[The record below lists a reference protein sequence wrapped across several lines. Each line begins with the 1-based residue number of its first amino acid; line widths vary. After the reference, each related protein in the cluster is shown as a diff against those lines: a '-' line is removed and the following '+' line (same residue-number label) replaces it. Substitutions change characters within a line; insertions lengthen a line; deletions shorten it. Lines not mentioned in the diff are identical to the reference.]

1 MTTRFRPKITLAETK
16 VDWHHPT
23 HIRFGPGRIRELPE
37 ACWDLGISAPL
48 MITDHGVAKLPFIK
62 TIIRLNREQII
73 FTTLFSDIFSEPD
86 FDTVK
91 QGADVLRQGGHDGI
105 IAIGGGSALDA
116 AKAICLAAAAGPS
129 RIWDFTSGGPAPGV
143 IRKTLIPIIAVPTTA
158 GTGSEVDANAVISD
172 PGSSRKISIYHPKLM
187 PKVVIADPELTR
199 GLIPF
204 LTAATGM
211 DALSHNI
218 EALSSPVFHPV
229 LDGVAM
235 QGIFYIKEGLLPA
248 FYSGRNI
255 KARTFTMAASIM
267 GAIAFDKGLG
277 AGHAV
282 SHAIGGMFKVH
293 HGRVIGTLLPYVLMM
308 NRTRIKDK
316 VSQAA
321 RYLDLPGHDFTAFL
335 TWVTD
340 LKVQMGMPAN
350 LTELGIRKR
359 HVTDIAQKALED
371 ANILT
376 NPVRMDA
383 QKIQDLLTLA
393 LKG

>member
-1 MTTRFRPKITLAETK
+1 MTARFRPKITLAETK

-23 HIRFGPGRIRELPE
+23 HIRFGPGRIKELPE
-37 ACWDLGISAPL
+37 VCWQLGISAPL
-48 MITDHGVAKLPFIK
+48 IVTDQRVSKLPFVK
-62 TIIRLNREQII
+62 SIIRLNKEESI
-73 FTTLFSDIFSEPD
+73 FTTVFSDIFSEPD

-91 QGADVLRQGGHDGI
+91 KGAEVLRQGRHDGI

-129 RIWDFTSGGPAPGV
+129 RIWEFTSGSPGHAV
-143 IRKTLIPIIAVPTTA
+143 IYKTLIPIIAVPTTA
-158 GTGSEVDANAVISD
+158 GTGSEVDANAVIKD
-172 PGSSRKISIYHPKLM
+172 TISSRKISIFHPDLM

-255 KARTFTMAASIM
+255 KARTYTMAASIM

-293 HGRVIGTLLPYVLMM
+293 HGRVMGTLLPYVLIL
-308 NRTRIKDK
+308 NRARIKDK
-316 VSQAA
+316 MSRAA
-321 RYLDLPGHDFTAFL
+321 RYLDLPGQDFTAFVN
-335 TWVTD
+335 WVTD
-340 LKVQMGMPAN
+340 LKIAMGMPAN
-350 LTELGIRKR
+350 LKELGIRKQ
-359 HVTDIAQKALED
+359 HIPDIAQKALED
-371 ANILT
+371 ANIHT
-376 NPVRMDA
+376 NPVKMDP
-383 QKIQDLLTLA
+383 KKMKELLAHA

>member
-1 MTTRFRPKITLAETK
+1 
-16 VDWHHPT
+16 
-23 HIRFGPGRIRELPE
+23 
-37 ACWDLGISAPL
+37 
-48 MITDHGVAKLPFIK
+48 MITDHGVSKLPFIK
-62 TIIRLNREQII
+62 TMICLNREQSI
-73 FTTLFSDIFSEPD
+73 FTTLFSNIYAEPD

-91 QGADVLRQGGHDGI
+91 QGAEVLIQGTHDGI
-105 IAIGGGSALDA
+105 IAVGGGSALDA
-116 AKAICLAAAAGPS
+116 AKAICLAAAVGPS
-129 RIWDFTSGGPAPGV
+129 RIWNFSSGGSGTGIMTKA
-143 IRKTLIPIIAVPTTA
+143 LIPVIAVPTTA

-172 PGSSRKISIYHPKLM
+172 PATSRKISLYHPDLM
-187 PKVVIADPELTR
+187 PRVVIADPELTR

-235 QGIFYIKEGLLPA
+235 QGILYIKEGLLPA
-248 FYSGRNI
+248 FHSGRNI
-255 KARTFTMAASIM
+255 KARTYTMAASIM

-308 NRTRIKDK
+308 NRPRIREKI
-316 VSQAA
+316 SQAA
-321 RYLDLPGHDFTAFL
+321 RYLDLPGQNFSAFVN
-335 TWVTD
+335 WVAD
-340 LKVQMGMPAN
+340 LKIQMGLPAN
-350 LTELGIRKR
+350 LTELGIRKQ
-359 HVTDIAQKALED
+359 HITDIAQKALKD
-371 ANILT
+371 ANIHT
-376 NPVRMDA
+376 NPVKMDTKRVEA
-383 QKIQDLLTLA
+383 LLTHA

>member
-1 MTTRFRPKITLAETK
+1 MTARFRPKITLAETK

-37 ACWDLGISAPL
+37 VCWDLGISAPL
-48 MITDHGVAKLPFIK
+48 MITDHGVSKLPFIK
-62 TIIRLNREQII
+62 SLIRLNREQSI

-91 QGADVLRQGGHDGI
+91 KGAEVLIQGRHDGV

-129 RIWDFTSGGPAPGV
+129 RLWAFASGRPTPGV
-143 IRKTLIPIIAVPTTA
+143 TPVSLLPVIAVPTTA
-158 GTGSEVDANAVISD
+158 GTGSEVDANAVISN
-172 PGSSRKISIYHPKLM
+172 PESSRKISIYHPDLM
-187 PKVVIADPELTR
+187 PRVVIADPELTR

-248 FYSGRNI
+248 FHSGRNI
-255 KARTFTMAASIM
+255 KARTYTMAASIM

-277 AGHAV
+277 AGHAL

-308 NRTRIKDK
+308 NRSMIKDK
-316 VSQAA
+316 ISQAA
-321 RYLDLPGHDFTAFL
+321 RYLDLPGQNFTAFVN
-335 TWVTD
+335 WVTD
-340 LKVQMGMPAN
+340 LKILMGMPAN
-350 LTELGIRKR
+350 LTELGIRKQ
-359 HVTDIAQKALED
+359 HIPLIAQKALED
-371 ANILT
+371 GNINT
-376 NPVRMDA
+376 NPVKMDA
-383 QKIQDLLTLA
+383 RKLQSLLTHA

>member
-1 MTTRFRPKITLAETK
+1 MTMRFRPKLTLAETK
-16 VDWHHPT
+16 TDWHHPT

-37 ACWDLGISAPL
+37 VCWDSGITAPL
-48 MITDHGVAKLPFIK
+48 IVTDHVVSRLPFVK
-62 TIIRLNREQII
+62 TIIRLSRDESI
-73 FTTLFSDIFSEPD
+73 FTGVFSDIFSEPD

-91 QGADVLRQGGHDGI
+91 KGSDVLRQGRHDGI

-116 AKAICLAAAAGPS
+116 AKAISLAAAAGPS
-129 RIWDFTSGGPAPGV
+129 RIWNFISGGPAQGAISRPV
-143 IRKTLIPIIAVPTTA
+143 MPIIAVPTTA
-158 GTGSEVDANAVISD
+158 GTGSEVDANAVISH
-172 PGSSRKISIYHPKLM
+172 PESNRKISIYHPDLM
-187 PKVVIADPELTR
+187 PKTVIADPELTR

-248 FYSGRNI
+248 FYSGRSI
-255 KARTFTMAASIM
+255 KARTYTMAASIM

-277 AGHAV
+277 AGHAL

-308 NRTRIKDK
+308 NRPRIKDK
-316 VSQAA
+316 ISQAA

-335 TWVTD
+335 NWVTD
-340 LKVQMGMPAN
+340 LKIQMGIPAN
-350 LTELGIRKR
+350 LSELGIRR
-359 HVTDIAQKALED
+359 QHIADIAHKALED
-371 ANILT
+371 TNIHT
-376 NPVRMDA
+376 NPVTMTL
-383 QKIQDLLTLA
+383 KKLQDLLRFA